1 MITIRSQQTSASLRL
16 FLFNSLAFFLL
27 LVPGDVAKA
36 HATTRHG
43 WPAPEPR
50 AQRRRAKLVAATPP
64 MGWNS
69 WDSYSRTL
77 NEESIKANAKWMAQH
92 LKRFGW
98 EYVVVDEGWYLA
110 NLDAKGNVSHAR
122 FEMDAYGRY
131 VPVPARFPSAGKDF
145 TFRPLADY
153 LHSLGLKFG
162 IHIIRGIPRE
172 AVVRKLPI
180 AGSAFHAAEAADTTD
195 VCPWNAYN
203 YGLNPSHTSAQAY
216 YDSLARQYAGWSVD
230 FIKVDCISDH
240 PYKGTEIRMLS
251 EAIAKSGRPMVLS
264 LSPGPT
270 AIDKRDE
277 VFKFAQMWR
286 ISGDVWDVW
295 YSSKGFPQGVKNL
308 FSRAAL
314 WAGVARPGH
323 WPDADML
330 PIGSLRPAAGW
341 GEPRETR
348 LSHDEQRT
356 LLTLWSIFR
365 SPLIMGG
372 NLLRSGA
379 WTTSLLTN
387 AEVIAVDQQS
397 TGNHPVINTDN
408 IVIWTARPQS
418 GRDSGRDRYVAI
430 FNISDTAQTVHY
442 AWSDIGLSARGY
454 RLRDLWT
461 HKDIGSAASVEI
473 TLPPQKL

>member
-1 MITIRSQQTSASLRL
+1 MMTSSFSQV
-16 FLFNSLAFFLL
+16 FLIFLV
-27 LVPGDVAKA
+27 LVAHCPVAM
-36 HATTRHG
+36 
-43 WPAPEPR
+43 PR
-50 AQRRRAKLVAATPP
+50 TPPPRRAKPVAVTPP

-69 WDSYSRTL
+69 WDAYGRTL
-77 NEESIKANAKWMAQH
+77 NEESIKANARWMAQH

-110 NLDAKGNVSHAR
+110 NLDARGNVKNTR

-172 AVVRKLPI
+172 AVTRNLPI
-180 AGSAFHAAEAADTTD
+180 AGSSFHAAEAADTSD
-195 VCPWNAYN
+195 LCPWNAYN
-203 YGLNPSHTSAQAY
+203 YGLNPSQPAAQAY
-216 YDSLARQYAGWSVD
+216 YDSLAKQYAGWTVD

-240 PYKGTEIRMLS
+240 PYKGAEIRMFS
-251 EAIAKSGRPMVLS
+251 EAIRKAGRPMVLS

-277 VFKFAQMWR
+277 VFKYAQMWR
-286 ISGDVWDVW
+286 ISDDIWDVW
-295 YSSKGFPQGVKNL
+295 YSTTNFPQGVKNQ
-308 FSRAAL
+308 FARAAL
-314 WAGVARPGH
+314 WAGVAKPGH

-348 LSHDEQRT
+348 LTRDEQRT

-372 NLLRSGA
+372 NLLQSDA

-387 AEVIAVDQQS
+387 PEVIAVDQHS
-397 TGNHPVINTDN
+397 TDNRPVITTDDL
-408 IVIWTARPQS
+408 VIWTARAES
-418 GRDSGRDRYVAI
+418 GRDAYVAV

-442 AWSDIGLSARGY
+442 AWNDLGFSAPSY

-461 HKDIGSAASVEI
+461 RQNIDTGAAVDVTLRPHASILYRVSPI
-473 TLPPQKL
+473 TRHRARTRGIE